1 MYLIAYCTG
10 NLIGPQTFVSSQAP
24 QYIGAKVGM
33 IAGSSVVLLSL
44 ICLYFSLCLGKQ
56 KRIQGRWLI

>member
-33 IAGSSVVLLSL
+33 IAGSSVAFIVFDLFILFP
-44 ICLYFSLCLGKQ
+44 CLKTKTGFKDDG
-56 KRIQGRWLI
+56 